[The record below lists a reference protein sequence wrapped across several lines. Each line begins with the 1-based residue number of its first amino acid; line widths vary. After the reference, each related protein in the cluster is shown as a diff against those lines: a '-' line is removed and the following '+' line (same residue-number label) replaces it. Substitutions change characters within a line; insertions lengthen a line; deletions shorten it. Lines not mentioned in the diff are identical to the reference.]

1 MNLNETGNQYTS
13 NDFKIPLSEFL
24 LDERFIYVSDKVFEY
39 CDITSLQRARNTC
52 KDWNDR
58 IVRFLDGRGT

>member
-1 MNLNETGNQYTS
+1 MNLNETGNQYS
-13 NDFKIPLSEFL
+13 NDFKSPLSEFL

-39 CDITSLQRARNTC
+39 CDVTSLQHARKTC

-58 IVRFLDGRGT
+58 IVGFQDRRGT